1 MATRTSEIKNLRLIS
16 HHDLNG
22 FGNIGEGVA
31 LQQLAGG
38 RRILWMAH
46 ESAPKEVTA
55 VDVTDLAN
63 PQVIAQTE
71 LAHRHLRSNSL
82 AVLGDVMLV
91 AYQSNQPGQAA
102 TGMGVY
108 DISKADEPRRIGFL
122 DTSGPYSRGVHCLWW
137 VDGEYAHLSTG
148 AADFQPRNQRD
159 DQFYMIVN
167 VKDPAKP
174 VEEGRWWVPGIREG
188 DDQPMPERHP
198 EFDVGHR
205 LHNANVYP
213 ERPGRAYLGWVD
225 SGVIILD
232 ISDKSRPKMI
242 SQLDY
247 HPPFPGFTHTA
258 VPIFS
263 RDLLVVSEEA
273 MQHDNC
279 EDWPKLVWIMDLR
292 LESKPVM
299 ISSLPM
305 PDRDDFCAR
314 PGRFGAHNIHENQPL
329 PISFQSDHL
338 VFGAFFNA
346 GLRVYDTSNPF
357 QPREVA
363 YFVPPVP
370 SGAGANSVNDV
381 YVDENRTI
389 YAVDRLKGGLYIL
402 ELTV

>member
-1 MATRTSEIKNLRLIS
+1 MANNTPEIKNMKLIS

-38 RRILWMAH
+38 RRIFWMAH
-46 ESAPKEVTA
+46 EGAPKEVTA

-63 PQVIAQTE
+63 PKLIVQTE
-71 LAHRHLRSNSL
+71 LPHQHLRANSL
-82 AVLGDVMLV
+82 AVLGDTMLV
-91 AYQSNQPGQAA
+91 AYQSSKPGQAG
-102 TGMGVY
+102 TGMGVF
-108 DISKADEPRRIGFL
+108 DISKPEAPRRIGFL

-148 AADFQPRNQRD
+148 AADFQPRNQKD
-159 DQFYMIVN
+159 DQFYMIVDL
-167 VKDPAKP
+167 KDPARP
-174 VEEGRWWVPGIREG
+174 VEAGRWWVPGIREG
-188 DDQPMPERHP
+188 DGQPMPERHP

-205 LHNANVYP
+205 VHNVNSYP
-213 ERPGRAYLGWVD
+213 ERPDRAYLGWVD

-232 ISDKSRPKMI
+232 IADKAHPKMI

-247 HPPFPGFTHTA
+247 HPPLPGFTHTV

-263 RDLLVVSEEA
+263 RDLLMVTEEA
-273 MQHDNC
+273 MRYEHC
-279 EDWPKLVWIMDLR
+279 EDWPKLVWIMDVR
-292 LESKPVM
+292 LETKPVM
-299 ISSLPM
+299 IGSLPM
-305 PDRDDFCAR
+305 PDFDDFCAR

-357 QPREVA
+357 QPKEVA

-370 SGAGANSVNDV
+370 PTADANSVNDV

-389 YAVDRLKGGLYIL
+389 YTVDRLKGGLYIL